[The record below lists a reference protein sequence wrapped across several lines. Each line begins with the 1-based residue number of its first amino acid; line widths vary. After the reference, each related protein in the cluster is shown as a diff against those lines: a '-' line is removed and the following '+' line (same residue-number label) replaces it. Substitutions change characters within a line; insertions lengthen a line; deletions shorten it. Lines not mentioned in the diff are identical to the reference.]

1 MRNKTLAA
9 VSFIALTAILFAPF
23 QIYAAT
29 VSGSDA
35 NAPLPDQDG
44 IYDVANNPDLKL
56 QVEVLR
62 AAPEQNALE
71 QSYALPINFPR
82 INLPKMPRIPTGNPP
97 AGYNP
102 PAGGGKTAPKI
113 SGNCSDPNSSVP
125 DSFLKSHLPS
135 GAWTYSLN
143 TRGVPSSVGAG
154 NLATIASKSLSE
166 WASAANSKVN
176 FEQSSNSSSN
186 RGAKDGKNTIAF
198 GPAPQRALGVTYTWY
213 DRSGAIAEVDTI
225 LNSALPW
232 TWSGSSSGVCDPS
245 AYDAQ
250 NILTHELGHW
260 MGLADSYSSSAA
272 NNTMFG
278 YGAKGEIKKG
288 TLATGDIN
296 SVRAIYR

>member
-102 PAGGGKTAPKI
+102 PAGGGKQPRKFLVI
-113 SGNCSDPNSSVP
+113 VP
-125 DSFLKSHLPS
+125 TQIRRFRIHS
-135 GAWTYSLN
+135 
-143 TRGVPSSVGAG
+143 
-154 NLATIASKSLSE
+154 
-166 WASAANSKVN
+166 
-176 FEQSSNSSSN
+176 
-186 RGAKDGKNTIAF
+186 
-198 GPAPQRALGVTYTWY
+198 
-213 DRSGAIAEVDTI
+213 
-225 LNSALPW
+225 
-232 TWSGSSSGVCDPS
+232 
-245 AYDAQ
+245 
-250 NILTHELGHW
+250 
-260 MGLADSYSSSAA
+260 
-272 NNTMFG
+272 
-278 YGAKGEIKKG
+278 
-288 TLATGDIN
+288 
-296 SVRAIYR
+296 